1 MAWNEP
7 GGSGKDRDPWGGSDN
22 KGPPDLDEV
31 VKKMQDKFGAF
42 FGRGGSSQTPG
53 GAGGKGGGISTA
65 GIGLILALAAIVW
78 AIAGIYTV
86 EEGTRGVVLQLGKYM
101 KTTTPGLHW
110 APPFIQTYEIVDIE
124 NVRDARIGYRTEG
137 TTGRRS
143 ASIEEES
150 LMLTQD
156 ENIVDIHLAVQYKIK
171 SASDYLF
178 KTVDPDDTL
187 REATESALREIIG
200 KNNMDFV
207 LTQGRAEIAASVQEL
222 IQGILD
228 RYGTGLLV
236 TSVNMQDAQ
245 PPEPV
250 QAAFDDAVKAREDEE
265 RLKNEAEAYAN
276 DIIPRARGKAARA
289 EEDSLAYKEQVIAQA
304 KGETSR
310 FSQILAEYKKAPE
323 VTRKRLY
330 IDAVESVMSNTS
342 KVVIDV
348 EGGNNLMYLPLDK
361 MMQGAAGIR
370 DLLQNSQGG
379 ESSLPSRSS
388 TTQQTI
394 RESTRGTTREDRE

>member
-7 GGSGKDRDPWGGSDN
+7 GGSGKDKDPWGGGGDN
-22 KGPPDLDEV
+22 QGPPDLDEV
-31 VKKMQDKFGAF
+31 VKKMQDKFGAL
-42 FGRGGSSQTPG
+42 FGRGGSGQTPG
-53 GAGGKGGGISTA
+53 GGGKGGGISSA
-65 GIGLILALAAIVW
+65 GIGLILVVAALVW
-78 AIAGIYTV
+78 AVSGIYTV
-86 EEGTRGVVLQLGKYM
+86 EEGKRAVVLQFGKYI
-101 KTTTPGLHW
+101 KTTMPGLQW
-110 APPFIQTYEIVDIE
+110 VPPFIQTYDIVDIE
-124 NVRDARIGYRTEG
+124 NVRDARIGYRSEG
-137 TTGRRS
+137 ATGRRS

-178 KTVDPDDTL
+178 NVKDPDDTL
-187 REATESALREIIG
+187 RQATETGLREIIG
-200 KNNMDFV
+200 KNNMDFI
-207 LTQGRAEIAASVQEL
+207 LTQGRSEIAANVQEL

-289 EEDSLAYKEQVIAQA
+289 EEDSLAYKDQVIAQA
-304 KGETSR
+304 KGESAR
-310 FSQILAEYKKAPE
+310 FLQILAEYKKAPE

-330 IDAVESVMSNTS
+330 MDAMESVMINTS
-342 KVVIDV
+342 KVVVDV
-348 EGGNNLMYLPLDK
+348 QGGNNLMYLPLDK
-361 MMQGAAGIR
+361 MMQGAAGMR
-370 DLLQNSQGG
+370 DLQSPSVDTSPSRNSTTQSPLR
-379 ESSLPSRSS
+379 ESSRSS
-388 TTQQTI
+388 N
-394 RESTRGTTREDRE
+394 RGAR